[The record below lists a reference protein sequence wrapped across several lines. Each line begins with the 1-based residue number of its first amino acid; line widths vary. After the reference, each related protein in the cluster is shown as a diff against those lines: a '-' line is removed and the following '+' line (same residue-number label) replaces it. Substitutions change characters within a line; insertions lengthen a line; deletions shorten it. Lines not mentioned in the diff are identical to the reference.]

1 MTFTLDVSD
10 DFVDVVDNHEAV
22 TVRPPIGE
30 NSNSELLANGRFDEN
45 LSGWSLGGAVFE
57 ERLAL
62 CAVSSEFLGQSIATT
77 AAGVYLVSVDVFGTW
92 SSTAPS
98 VKVGTSLNGSQ
109 IETNTVAESGRLVFE
124 FTASGSTTYLTLV
137 NGDQRCRF
145 GNVSARADGST
156 DVTNALKR
164 AVSNREAMAS
174 GGKYRAGDVKWHIA
188 QDELTNPP
196 ALGSFVIE
204 GDGTEWTV
212 IAVDEQTFTN
222 RWRLWCRKLSVAS
235 DALGTVT
242 IQKAML
248 SRSPSGAEVSAW
260 QDWAINVAAR
270 IQRQASATTVVNDR
284 RDMADRVTIYTK
296 YQFPVDHRFR
306 VVGADGRT
314 YKVQGYSMPEQIG
327 GLFAIDAEVNPWALN

>member
-22 TVRPPIGE
+22 TVRPPIDQ
-30 NSNSELLANGRFDEN
+30 NSNAELVTNGRFDES
-45 LSGWSLGGAVFE
+45 LTGWSPGGATWE
-57 ERLAL
+57 DRLAL
-62 CAVSSEFLGQSIATT
+62 CDVGAEFLAQAVTTT
-77 AAGVYLVSVDVFGTW
+77 ASGVYIASVDVYGDW
-92 SSTAPS
+92 DATAPS
-98 VKVGTSLNGSQ
+98 VKIGTSVDGSQ
-109 IETNTVAESGRLVFE
+109 IETNTVSESGRLVFE
-124 FTASGSTTYLTLV
+124 FTATGSATYLTLR
-137 NGDQRCRF
+137 NGDRRCRF
-145 GNVSARADGST
+145 GNVSVRADGST

-164 AVSNREAMAS
+164 AVSNREAIAS

-196 ALGSFVIE
+196 AIGSVVID
-204 GDGTEWTV
+204 GDSVEWTV
-212 IAVDEQTFTN
+212 LAVDEQTFTN

-242 IQKAML
+242 IQKALL
-248 SRSPSGAEVSAW
+248 SRSPSGAEVSTW
-260 QDWAINVAAR
+260 QDWAIEVAAR

-306 VVGADGRT
+306 IVGADGRT